1 MVKLGVVM
9 DPIGSI
15 KPHKDT
21 TLAMLLE
28 AERRGW
34 AMRYMELGD
43 LSLRDG
49 QAWGHSAELH
59 VRDDRY
65 RWHELGKRHRH
76 PLAEF
81 DVILMRKDPPVD
93 SEYLYATYILEA
105 AEREGTLVINRPRGL
120 RDAQEKLFTAHFPQC
135 CAPTL
140 VSMAADEL
148 RDFIREQGKVIL
160 KPLHGMGGES
170 VFLLEQGDPNTSV
183 IIETLSNHGRRQ
195 LMAQRYI
202 EEIRAGDKRILLVAG
217 EPIPYA
223 LARIPAS
230 GETRGNIAAGGRG
243 EGVALSER
251 DRWICAQVAPAL
263 RERGLL
269 FVGLDVIGDYL
280 TEVNVTSPTCVRE
293 LDAIYGISISSK
305 LVDLIEHRLQSDLR
319 NV

>member
-1 MVKLGVVM
+1 MVTLGVVM

-15 KPHKDT
+15 KPYKDT

-34 AMRYMELGD
+34 AIRYMELGD

-49 QAWGHSAELH
+49 QAWAHSTELH
-59 VRDDRY
+59 VRDDRE

-76 PLAEF
+76 PLAELQ
-81 DVILMRKDPPVD
+81 VILMRKDPPVN

-105 AEREGTLVINRPRGL
+105 AEREGALVVNRPRGL

-148 RDFIREQGKVIL
+148 RGFIQEQGKVVL

-170 VFLLEQGDPNTSV
+170 VFLLEQGDPNTNV
-183 IIETLSNHGRRQ
+183 IIETLSDQGRRQ

-202 EEIRAGDKRILLVAG
+202 EAIRTGDKRILLVAG

-223 LARIPAS
+223 LARIPAK
-230 GETRGNIAAGGRG
+230 GETRGNIAAGARG
-243 EGVALSER
+243 EGVALSDR
-251 DRWICAQVAPAL
+251 DRWICHQVAPAL
-263 RERGLL
+263 REHGLL

-280 TEVNVTSPTCVRE
+280 TEINVTSPTCVRE
-293 LDAIYGISISSK
+293 LDAIYGISISSR
-305 LVDLIEHRLQSDLR
+305 LFDGIEHHLQR
-319 NV
+319 GRPNA